1 MTEQRESPRP
11 TPSPELF
18 DFIQASYGMEF
29 TDAPMDLG
37 GSRNLN
43 LLVSAKE
50 KRYVVRVYRSW
61 VPAERVVDI
70 QRVRRLLS
78 SGGTP
83 SSVVIPTLGGTSWT
97 THEGCLLEMEEYVE
111 SDAYMDS
118 WERLAVGLP
127 LLGRTHSLL
136 KKIDVSWAGKHP
148 PIANHI
154 ASEEALTWTTRAVSR
169 IEHWGPTAQEARFA
183 TAALDLAH
191 RLRMTERELVNQ
203 LPHQL
208 VHGDFWDNNVFF
220 RNGKII
226 LITDLDFM
234 GERARIDDVAL
245 TLYYTNSTFSEDP
258 LSEERIQRLRGLLD
272 AYASGLD
279 EPLTSVE
286 RLALPLAIAR
296 TPLFLMRYIA
306 LMETKEAAVKPIAET
321 LPDLEWALHLLTDLA
336 HWQQRFT

>member
-1 MTEQRESPRP
+1 MTKQRESPRP

-18 DFIQASYGMEF
+18 DFVQASYGVEF
-29 TDAPMDLG
+29 TESPMDLG

-61 VPAERVVDI
+61 VTAHRVADI
-70 QRVRRLLS
+70 QRVHRLLS
-78 SGGTP
+78 SGGIP
-83 SSVVIPTLGGTSWT
+83 SPVVVPTLAGTSWT
-97 THEGCLLEMEEYVE
+97 FHKGCLLEMEEYVE

-127 LLGRTHSLL
+127 LLGRTHSFL
-136 KKIDVSWAGKHP
+136 KKAEVSWAGKRP

-154 ASEEALTWTTRAVSR
+154 SSEEALAWTMRAVRR

-183 TAALDLAH
+183 SAAQDLAH
-191 RLRMTERELVNQ
+191 RLRVLEKGLVTH

-220 RNGKII
+220 HNGKVV

-234 GERARIDDVAL
+234 GERARIDDIAL

-258 LSEERIQRLRGLLD
+258 LSDERIQRLRDLLE

-279 EPLTSVE
+279 EPLTAVE

-296 TPLFLMRYIA
+296 TPLFMMRYLA
-306 LMETKEAAVKPIAET
+306 LMEAKEAAAKPIAET
-321 LPDLEWALHLLTDLA
+321 LPDLEWALQILTDLN
-336 HWQQRFT
+336 HWQQRLT

>member
-1 MTEQRESPRP
+1 MTKQRESPRP

-18 DFIQASYGMEF
+18 DAIQASYGLEF
-29 TDAPMDLG
+29 TESPLDLG

-43 LLVSAKE
+43 LLVVAKE
-50 KRYVVRVYRSW
+50 QRYVVRLYRSW
-61 VPAERVVDI
+61 VTAHRVADM

-78 SGGTP
+78 SGGIP
-83 SSVVIPTLGGTSWT
+83 SSVVVPTLAGTSWT
-97 THEGCLLEMEEYVE
+97 THQGYVLEMEEYVE

-136 KKIDVSWAGKHP
+136 KKVEVSRAGKHP
-148 PIANHI
+148 PIANHL
-154 ASEEALTWTTRAVSR
+154 APEEALTWTMRAVRR

-183 TAALDLAH
+183 SAAQELAH
-191 RLRMTERELVNQ
+191 RLRVLEHELVTH

-208 VHGDFWDNNVFF
+208 VHGDFWDNNVLF
-220 RNGKII
+220 RNGKIV

-234 GERARIDDVAL
+234 GERARIDDIAL
-245 TLYYTNSTFSEDP
+245 TLYYTNSTFAEGP
-258 LSEERIQRLRGLLD
+258 LSDERIQRLRGLLD

-279 EPLTSVE
+279 EPLTAVE

-296 TPLFLMRYIA
+296 TPLFLMRYLA
-306 LMETKEAAVKPIAET
+306 LMETKEAAVKPMAQT
-321 LPDLEWALHLLTDLA
+321 LPDLEWALQILIDLA
-336 HWQQRFT
+336 HWQQRLT